1 MPHLGSSRLSWKPFS
16 PSLGLLGSLFVQLPW
31 GAGKEE
37 CVLGCAPGVHTC
49 GRQGRKQAWAGQ
61 METTDPTGSH
71 RANRLLERPAW
82 GLTGW
87 HVYPTSVG
95 QS

>member
-31 GAGKEE
+31 GAGNEE

-71 RANRLLERPAW
+71 RANRLLETPAR

-87 HVYPTSVG
+87 HVSPTSVG